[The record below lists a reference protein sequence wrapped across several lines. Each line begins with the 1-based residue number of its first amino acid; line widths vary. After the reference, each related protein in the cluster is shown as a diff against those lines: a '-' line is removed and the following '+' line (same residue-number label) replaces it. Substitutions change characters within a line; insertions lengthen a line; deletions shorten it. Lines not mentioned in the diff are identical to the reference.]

1 MNKFSLTLL
10 EKLYDK
16 KTPEEIHT
24 INAAFFSIF
33 LLESGIIYDCLKS
46 RYHHY
51 LTYII
56 LFIITIAISII
67 LLLMPI
73 IYEYILLK
81 KSELITYIV
90 REGDSLLTI
99 AAICMP
105 GCNPWRTAKLIRKV
119 NNINSFI
126 YIGEQILVPLK
137 H

>member
-10 EKLYDK
+10 KKLYDK

-24 INAAFFSIF
+24 INAALFSIF
-33 LLESGIIYDCLKS
+33 LLESGIICDCFKS

-51 LTYII
+51 LTYIF
-56 LFIITIAISII
+56 LFMLTIAISII
-67 LLLMPI
+67 LILLPI
-73 IYEYILLK
+73 IYECILLK

-90 REGDSLLTI
+90 RKGDSLLTI
-99 AAICMP
+99 ATLCMP
-105 GCNPWRTAKLIRKV
+105 GCNPWRTARLIKKI

-126 YIGEQILVPLK
+126 YIGEKILVPSK